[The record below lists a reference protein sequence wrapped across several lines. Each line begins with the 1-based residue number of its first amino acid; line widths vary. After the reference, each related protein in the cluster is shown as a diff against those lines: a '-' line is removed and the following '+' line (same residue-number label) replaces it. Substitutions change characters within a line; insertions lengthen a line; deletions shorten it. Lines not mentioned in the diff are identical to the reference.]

1 MTEHFK
7 ARCPQLLRPLTLQ
20 NGIEE
25 MAAYMTKFYLAA
37 VRSEVVHVQK
47 MHGLSP
53 SAHQHLTLK

>member
-7 ARCPQLLRPLTLQ
+7 ARCPQLLWPLTMQ
-20 NGIEE
+20 NGVEE

-37 VRSEVVHVQK
+37 VQSEVVDVHK

-53 SAHQHLTLK
+53 SAYQHLTLK